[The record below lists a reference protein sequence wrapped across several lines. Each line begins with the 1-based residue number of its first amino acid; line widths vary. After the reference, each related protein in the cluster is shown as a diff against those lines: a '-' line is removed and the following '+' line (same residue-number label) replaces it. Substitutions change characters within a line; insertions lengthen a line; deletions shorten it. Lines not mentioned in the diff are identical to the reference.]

1 MTPYA
6 NPYGQPMPAP
16 PAAQPKKPSVHFAVQ
31 AIIGF
36 FGFYAYSFILMFV
49 EIVLIQIFPMGGE
62 AVSVAGFL
70 AMAVWFFI
78 GMGGTLFLMIRYRWF
93 GFLAG
98 VLFAII
104 FPLLLFGL
112 CLVVVFGS
120 IGK

>member
-16 PAAQPKKPSVHFAVQ
+16 TANQPKKPSVHFAVQ

-36 FGFYAYSFILMFV
+36 FGFYAYTMILLFV
-49 EIVLIQIFPMGGE
+49 EVIVVQLFPIGGE
-62 AVSVAGFL
+62 VASVAGMLVMALWFL
-70 AMAVWFFI
+70 
-78 GMGGTLFLMIRYRWF
+78 GGLGGTLFIVIRYRWF

-112 CLVVVFGS
+112 CLAVVLS
-120 IGK
+120 SY

>member
-16 PAAQPKKPSVHFAVQ
+16 PAAQPNKPSVHFAVQ

-36 FGFYAYSFILMFV
+36 FGFYAYAMILLFV
-49 EIVLIQIFPMGGE
+49 EVVVAQLFPIGGE
-62 AVSVAGFL
+62 VASVAGL
-70 AMAVWFFI
+70 VAMAVWFFI

-98 VLFAII
+98 ILFAII

-112 CLVVVFGS
+112 CLVVVFS
-120 IGK
+120 SY